1 MKRTLLFGILGLM
14 LALTGC
20 RSDDAESSIQ
30 KNEADATASETNS
43 VVSTESE
50 FSAIPE
56 TASQIPETTVPY
68 SELTV
73 TGEQTTIS
81 NADVPTVE
89 TVSSLPA
96 SQSKTEEKSI
106 PDTTVSQLET
116 SSEEEDNDD
125 FGELFS

>member
-1 MKRTLLFGILGLM
+1 M

-50 FSAIPE
+50 FSTISE

-96 SQSKTEEKSI
+96 SQSETEEKSI